1 MGRRGVGGVCAA
13 HVEVMGSRFE
23 EVLGT
28 GEGRTVEGQIC
39 GRRERERQRQRNGTL
54 EKSLIV

>member
-1 MGRRGVGGVCAA
+1 MGGVCAA